1 MLFANRSV
9 ENAAAKLNKNAA
21 QIFLEEW
28 ITSGKIRPSIGHLL
42 QLLVKS
48 EIFRAADYVAVN
60 ILSGKLKHLSG
71 QLEILMRFSFCRL
84 SRSTS
89 PTT

>member
-1 MLFANRSV
+1 MYTLNGLIVTDLWYRSI
-9 ENAAAKLNKNAA
+9 ENAAAKLKKNAA

-42 QLLVKS
+42 QLLIKS

-60 ILSGKLKHLSG
+60 ILSGKFKHFGG
-71 QLEILMRFSFCRL
+71 QFRCSFFFF
-84 SRSTS
+84 
-89 PTT
+89 